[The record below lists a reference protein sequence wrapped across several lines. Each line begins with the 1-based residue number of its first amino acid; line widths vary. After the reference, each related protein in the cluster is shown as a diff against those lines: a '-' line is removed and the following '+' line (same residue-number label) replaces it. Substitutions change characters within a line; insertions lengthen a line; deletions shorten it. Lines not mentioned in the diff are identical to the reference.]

1 MFEDQDL
8 VEFLERSVKRILENS
23 PKKVITAYIDSNNGV
38 TFTYKHC
45 TYADLQ
51 HVGQELINEGIM
63 NLVAQNKDHLE
74 ELEAE
79 AESDDEDEDS
89 DEV

>member
-1 MFEDQDL
+1 MFEDIEL
-8 VEFLERSVKRILENS
+8 AEFLEGSVKRILENT
-23 PKKVITAYIDSNNGV
+23 PKKVIVAYIDSDNVV

-45 TYADLQ
+45 NYADLQ

-63 NLVAQNKDHLE
+63 NLVALNRDHLE
-74 ELEAE
+74 QLEAE
-79 AESDDEDEDS
+79 AEEDS